1 MPKLPP
7 VILEID
13 ILLLHRVRKK
23 YLCDRRQLWPQLS
36 QLFLNRFSK
45 FLCLSCSKFPEFFK
59 TPPTFAFWMNFV
71 WENGKKQNEV
81 WLLGHPVSLPFRHAA
96 KSVSPSSSQ
105 MSCCLNSLQRPSFT
119 SLAVSTSLKICSTRS
134 RPSSGR
140 AASYSASVVGSRDT
154 G

>member
-1 MPKLPP
+1 MTKLPP
-7 VILEID
+7 LILEIY

-23 YLCDRRQLWPQLS
+23 YLCDRWQLWPWLS

-81 WLLGHPVSLPFRHAA
+81 WLLGHPV
-96 KSVSPSSSQ
+96 VIPSGFYP
-105 MSCCLNSLQRPSFT
+105 MFLTCLDHWRWRIFQNSLQLF
-119 SLAVSTSLKICSTRS
+119 KIDWSWMKLWKITKNI
-134 RPSSGR
+134 G
-140 AASYSASVVGSRDT
+140 T
-154 G
+154 M